1 MAFKQNR
8 EAGSK
13 LDSYEG
19 MQSKGLIGGKPRK
32 IINPDRQIN
41 KSYIVN
47 NPRRAN
53 STKSTLFNKQ
63 TPTWKFSGSK
73 REFVESGAR
82 KQHIKNMFFKTINS
96 SILPG
101 VAIWT
106 KKQLDSQI

>member
-1 MAFKQNR
+1 MAFKQDR
-8 EAGSK
+8 ESGSK

-53 STKSTLFNKQ
+53 STDHKGRPIWTY
-63 TPTWKFSGSK
+63 SGSK
-73 REFVESGAR
+73 QDFVKSGKR
-82 KQHIKNMFFKTINS
+82 KQHIKNMVFKTINS
-96 SILPG
+96 SILPAAG
-101 VAIWT
+101 VFI
-106 KKQLDSQI
+106 KKNLDTQI

>member
-19 MQSKGLIGGKPRK
+19 MQSKGLISGGGDRF
-32 IINPDRQIN
+32 IINPNREIHKEYRVPKRRSN
-41 KSYIVN
+41 SVN
-47 NPRRAN
+47 AKGQPTFRFDG
-53 STKSTLFNKQ
+53 TK
-63 TPTWKFSGSK
+63 
-73 REFVESGAR
+73 RDFVETAMR
-82 KQHIKNMFFKTINS
+82 KKHIANKIHQTIHNA
-96 SILPG
+96 ILPG

>member
-8 EAGSK
+8 EAGIK

-47 NPRRAN
+47 NPRRSN
-53 STKSTLFNKQ
+53 SRNRKGAT
-63 TPTWKFSGSK
+63 TWKFSGSK